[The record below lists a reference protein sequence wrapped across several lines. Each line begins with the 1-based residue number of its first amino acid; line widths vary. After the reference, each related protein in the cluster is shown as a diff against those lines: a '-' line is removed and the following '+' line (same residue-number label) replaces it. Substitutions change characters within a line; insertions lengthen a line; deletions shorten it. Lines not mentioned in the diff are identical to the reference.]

1 LTSAIDADARRRLDP
16 GLALLARPQ
25 PLGLV
30 ELGVGCRAGRGPAGA
45 TRRLRLGGLERTR
58 PDLVAGLL
66 DRPDELGASDGLGQ
80 VADRGDLG
88 REVDVRLDD
97 AVGLAKEALDPI
109 AARRAGHPHDREGDL
124 EGLDGRARRRRGE
137 GGLGD
142 AGSHTPPEYST
153 GLSRGRPT
161 GFAANV
167 ACGYTPAMPRHAG
180 NPADPPADAVSPG
193 ERGPAVVAVL
203 ATPVGPLHAA
213 ATDEGIVGLELRTTD
228 EAFASSVRRRTRRPV
243 LAAADPAAPP
253 AARANLAALEREVAE
268 HLAWARDAFDLPV
281 VLEGISDWD
290 RTVLEGVRAIPRGST
305 ASYGEIARRI
315 GRPGAAR
322 AVGGAVGR
330 NPIGLLI
337 PCHRVIAGDGTL
349 GGYGGSWFG
358 SREELLGLKERLL
371 ELEGVAP
378 PPRSAAPGGRTR

>member
-1 LTSAIDADARRRLDP
+1 
-16 GLALLARPQ
+16 
-25 PLGLV
+25 
-30 ELGVGCRAGRGPAGA
+30 
-45 TRRLRLGGLERTR
+45 
-58 PDLVAGLL
+58 
-66 DRPDELGASDGLGQ
+66 
-80 VADRGDLG
+80 
-88 REVDVRLDD
+88 
-97 AVGLAKEALDPI
+97 
-109 AARRAGHPHDREGDL
+109 
-124 EGLDGRARRRRGE
+124 
-137 GGLGD
+137 
-142 AGSHTPPEYST
+142 
-153 GLSRGRPT
+153 
-161 GFAANV
+161 
-167 ACGYTPAMPRHAG
+167 MPRHAG